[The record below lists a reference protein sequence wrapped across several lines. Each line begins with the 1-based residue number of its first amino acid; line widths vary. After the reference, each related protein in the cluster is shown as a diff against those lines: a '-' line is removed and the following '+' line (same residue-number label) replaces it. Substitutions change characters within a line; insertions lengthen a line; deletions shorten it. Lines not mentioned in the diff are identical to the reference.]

1 MTNACRHARASQ
13 VTVAVRL
20 AGGAAR
26 LEVTDDGRGFAPEE
40 TAAGFGLLGMRERVH
55 LVPGNVDVESSPGA
69 GTRVTV
75 TVPRGTTAKFSVDG
89 GGDMN
94 DEEPDQAAPVRV
106 LVVDDQRLIRDG
118 IASLLSIRP
127 GIEVVGT
134 AVDGRDAVARTLEM
148 EPDVVLMDVRMPG
161 MDGVEA
167 VAVLRERAPECR
179 VVMLTTFDDE
189 EYVVQALRAG
199 AHGYLLK
206 DLPAEELAHAVRL
219 AHAGVTQLDSSVA
232 RGLTAFLPRPEPPRP
247 EPAAGAPAVS
257 LSPRETDI
265 LRLVAHRH
273 TNREIAARAP
283 SSSVLA
289 WRVDDQ
295 AGRGG

>member
-1 MTNACRHARASQ
+1 MDQ
-13 VTVAVRL
+13 
-20 AGGAAR
+20 
-26 LEVTDDGRGFAPEE
+26 EP
-40 TAAGFGLLGMRERVH
+40 TA
-55 LVPGNVDVESSPGA
+55 
-69 GTRVTV
+69 
-75 TVPRGTTAKFSVDG
+75 
-89 GGDMN
+89 
-94 DEEPDQAAPVRV
+94 VRV

-127 GIEVVGT
+127 GIEIVGT
-134 AVDGRDAVARTLEM
+134 AVDGRDAVAKTLELS
-148 EPDVVLMDVRMPG
+148 PDVVLMDVRMPE

-167 VAVLRERAPECR
+167 VAVLRGRAPECR

-232 RGLTAFLPRPEPPRP
+232 RHLTAALPSPS
-247 EPAAGAPAVS
+247 PADTPPAVS

-265 LRLVAHRH
+265 LRLLAHGH
-273 TNREIAARAP
+273 TNREIAARLYV
-283 SSSVLA
+283 SEGTVKNHVSRILTRLA
-289 WRVDDQ
+289 LRDRTQ
-295 AGRGG
+295 AALRARDLGLL